1 MSRDVAVT
9 SSKKRHDAPPLNF
22 VAPKRG
28 VADLISELVVVLASY
43 TRTIIYTHH
52 HIRASSYKRTII
64 YAHHHIHAPAGFVS
78 AEG

>member
-43 TRTIIYTHH
+43 TRTHV
-52 HIRASSYKRTII
+52 SLSRTLILGMCVCVSVCVH
-64 YAHHHIHAPAGFVS
+64 AHTCL
-78 AEG
+78 